1 MSEPTRNIN
10 PSSKAPQITS
20 LSIAFPMNFESQSH
34 TPSNDPRRVTPAA
47 NDTTRP
53 PHRHDAGE

>member
-1 MSEPTRNIN
+1 MSESARNIN

-20 LSIAFPMNFESQSH
+20 LSIAFPMNFESQAPVS
-34 TPSNDPRRVTPAA
+34 SNNPRRVTPAA